1 MKKFLQSLYGQTGRI
16 RQEFSLPA
24 ALTLI
29 CVSLFLPTLMV
40 DTKLTIALRGSFFAL
55 GALLATLELRG
66 LFWLVLITPLFEL
79 FTLQIGLPNQFII
92 MNTWLGW
99 TAYTILFNHAEKFPP
114 LAISRA
120 PLSILLMAMIT
131 FTGVKWIPQ
140 FIEIIRH
147 SEVEISLFELIR
159 SFLHGLWQWD
169 IVGSLYHDLAVVFGY
184 LVAILAFVAIKKLQA
199 RHPQIL
205 VDELCWQAITYSI
218 IPIMIVFFLQQV
230 QVLSEFGTYDHGST
244 FQNGNH
250 LSYFGG
256 LSFLASLYFKMKMDA
271 PFKSRVL
278 NITII
283 LSLIA
288 IAAGAGRTTWLTLPV
303 SIFCAFL
310 AASYFC
316 KHEYRQNFLQRIQKL
331 SS

>member
-1 MKKFLQSLYGQTGRI
+1 MKKFLQSLYSQTGRI
-16 RQEFSLPA
+16 RQEFSLSA

-55 GALLATLELRG
+55 GAILATLELRG

-99 TAYTILFNHAEKFPP
+99 TAYTILFNHAEKNSHRWQ
-114 LAISRA
+114 LVEH

-159 SFLHGLWQWD
+159 SFLHGLWRWD

-218 IPIMIVFFLQQV
+218 IPIMIVFFLQQMK
-230 QVLSEFGTYDHGST
+230 VLSEF
-244 FQNGNH
+244 
-250 LSYFGG
+250 
-256 LSFLASLYFKMKMDA
+256 
-271 PFKSRVL
+271 
-278 NITII
+278 
-283 LSLIA
+283 
-288 IAAGAGRTTWLTLPV
+288 
-303 SIFCAFL
+303 
-310 AASYFC
+310 
-316 KHEYRQNFLQRIQKL
+316 
-331 SS
+331 